1 MLKSYRMSL
10 DPRKEMHATQWNN
23 GNNSHGRLGPRLS
36 CRSPRLDSILCAATP
51 PTVGYITPI
60 DMTQSSGC
68 QGLPRVAFVDWLPL
82 YLLRQ
87 SNRKISYFRKSLLRP
102 HNALQLLLKQTRWVV
117 GGRVCNSYSS
127 ATPTADAQAVVAC
140 RIFCARAQLYVEMK
154 LIQWRPPGSGAPP
167 LTRLLLLNSQPLPP
181 SLCPSLQRVSYLG
194 LLAFHLSAAPC
205 ECSSIFCCHC
215 LRSVRVVFVAFL
227 PRSSSPSSSPTPAS
241 CSLAFYLGFLPLLP
255 LLA

>member
-1 MLKSYRMSL
+1 MGV
-10 DPRKEMHATQWNN
+10 W
-23 GNNSHGRLGPRLS
+23 GPRLS
-36 CRSPRLDSILCAATP
+36 CRSRRLDSILCAATP

-102 HNALQLLLKQTRWVV
+102 HNAMQLLLKQTRWVV

-154 LIQWRPPGSGAPP
+154 LIQWRPSGSGAPP

-181 SLCPSLQRVSYLG
+181 SLSPSLRRVSYLG
-194 LLAFHLSAAPC
+194 LLAFHLSAAPPASAAAYFVVIVC
-205 ECSSIFCCHC
+205 ALSALFLLHSSH
-215 LRSVRVVFVAFL
+215 VVLFPY
-227 PRSSSPSSSPTPAS
+227 PRSATPS